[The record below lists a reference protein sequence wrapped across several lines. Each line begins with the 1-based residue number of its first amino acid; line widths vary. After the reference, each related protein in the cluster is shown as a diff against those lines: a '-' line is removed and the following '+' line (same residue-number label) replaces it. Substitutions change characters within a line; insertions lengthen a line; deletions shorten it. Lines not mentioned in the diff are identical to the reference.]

1 MRARELAFRGD
12 TEMLYAS
19 RLAVREQFL
28 AVTAIRDEAHLK
40 ELISGADEATDMLK
54 HQIVQGV
61 RTGDG
66 AYTLNTDA
74 RHATDA
80 KSVPN
85 IPSAK

>member
-12 TEMLYAS
+12 SEMLYAS

-28 AVTAIRDEAHLK
+28 AVSAVRDEAHLK
-40 ELISGADEATDMLK
+40 ELISGADEAADMLK

-61 RTGDG
+61 RTGEG
-66 AYTLNTDA
+66 SYTLNTET

-80 KSVPN
+80 ASVPN
-85 IPSAK
+85 LSASR